1 MSRTKAIEVNEAL
14 EEYYQELEIEN
25 EEEIIRQRILD

>member
-14 EEYYQELEIEN
+14 KEYYQELEIKK
-25 EEEIIRQRILD
+25 EEELIRQRILK

>member
-14 EEYYQELEIEN
+14 KEYYQELEIEK
-25 EEEIIRQRILD
+25 EEELIRQRILN